1 MSNEMKDWLYNNKQ
15 EEQLLC
21 KTVEQRAV
29 DRSTRRRLIMRWHVN
44 KINPNE
50 PYIIEKFALFPIC
63 IQGEYRWLERVKIQA
78 HYWWIDDCSGEKY
91 VKYDKFIDD

>member
-1 MSNEMKDWLYNNKQ
+1 MSNEMKDWLYDSKQ

-21 KTVEQRAV
+21 KTVEQHAV
-29 DRSTRRRLIMRWHVN
+29 DRSTRRRLIMRWHIN

-78 HYWWIDDCSGEKY
+78 HYWIDGDSGEKY
-91 VKYDKFIDD
+91 VEYDKFIDG

>member
-21 KTVEQRAV
+21 KTVEQHAV
-29 DRSTRRRLIMRWHVN
+29 DCSTRRRLIMRWHVN

-63 IQGEYRWLERVKIQA
+63 IQGEYRWL
-78 HYWWIDDCSGEKY
+78 
-91 VKYDKFIDD
+91 

>member
-1 MSNEMKDWLYNNKQ
+1 MSNEMKDWFYDNKQ
-15 EEQLLC
+15 EEQFLC
-21 KTVEQRAV
+21 KTVEQHAV

-78 HYWWIDDCSGEKY
+78 HYGIDDCSGEKY
-91 VKYDKFIDD
+91 VEYDKFIDD

>member
-1 MSNEMKDWLYNNKQ
+1 
-15 EEQLLC
+15 
-21 KTVEQRAV
+21 
-29 DRSTRRRLIMRWHVN
+29 MRWNIN

-78 HYWWIDDCSGEKY
+78 HYWIDGDSGEKY
-91 VKYDKFIDD
+91 VEYDKFIDG

>member
-1 MSNEMKDWLYNNKQ
+1 
-15 EEQLLC
+15 
-21 KTVEQRAV
+21 
-29 DRSTRRRLIMRWHVN
+29 MRWHVN

-63 IQGEYRWLERVKIQA
+63 IQGECRWLERVKIQA

>member
-1 MSNEMKDWLYNNKQ
+1 
-15 EEQLLC
+15 
-21 KTVEQRAV
+21 
-29 DRSTRRRLIMRWHVN
+29 MRWRVN

-78 HYWWIDDCSGEKY
+78 HYWIDGDSGDKCVE
-91 VKYDKFIDD
+91 YDKFIDD

>member
-1 MSNEMKDWLYNNKQ
+1 MSNEMKDWLYDNKQ

-21 KTVEQRAV
+21 KTVEQHAV

-44 KINPNE
+44 KINPDE

-78 HYWWIDDCSGEKY
+78 HYWIDGDSGEKY
-91 VKYDKFIDD
+91 VEYDKFIDG